1 MDATIT
7 ATDTDTNGHDEERRE
22 SIFTAEEEK
31 IVDSLMRRFKRAW
44 DYLGQAEWS
53 K

>member
-1 MDATIT
+1 MGTTVT
-7 ATDTDTNGHDEERRE
+7 ATGTDGHDEERQE
-22 SIFTAEEEK
+22 PVFTAEEEK